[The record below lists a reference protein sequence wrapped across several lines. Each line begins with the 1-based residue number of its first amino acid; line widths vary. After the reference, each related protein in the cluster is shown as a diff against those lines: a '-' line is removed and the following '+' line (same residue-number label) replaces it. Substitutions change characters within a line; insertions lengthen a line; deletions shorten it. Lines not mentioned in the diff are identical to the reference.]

1 MPCVCD
7 PRGTGDGLWRCMSSF
22 AHEASHEARR
32 TIAVAAVW
40 TVQYSGTVCVKTI
53 ITAVREVQSVGAW
66 RGSRMIWGPRM
77 TSLVSLVWHL
87 GPRVYDIGPC
97 GRLAHT
103 ICRSWL
109 SNSNSNITAEAAHT
123 KRSRPRIGT
132 PTDNEGGAPRIG
144 TPLSTPAGDAHISTH
159 THTSIQG
166 YYCAHPARWR
176 GAPMKGHGSPQ
187 HTSHRLVPP
196 VGLCHLGHPTQ
207 HHKSRRP
214 VISRFLAMIPQTC
227 GIHTSGHAKSQL

>member
-1 MPCVCD
+1 MPCVCN
-7 PRGTGDGLWRCMSSF
+7 PRGTGDGLWLDVCR
-22 AHEASHEARR
+22 ASHTRLATKLEG

-77 TSLVSLVWHL
+77 TFLVSLVWHF

-132 PTDNEGGAPRIG
+132 PTDNGGGAHRSIPGPGGFDPIG
-144 TPLSTPAGDAHISTH
+144 PIGDSATKRHDT
-159 THTSIQG
+159 
-166 YYCAHPARWR
+166 
-176 GAPMKGHGSPQ
+176 
-187 HTSHRLVPP
+187 L
-196 VGLCHLGHPTQ
+196 
-207 HHKSRRP
+207 
-214 VISRFLAMIPQTC
+214 
-227 GIHTSGHAKSQL
+227 